1 MACRT
6 PAPAGSSAQL
16 LALPRLRP
24 GSLVDAAVT
33 VQGSKSVSNRALLL
47 AAMAHGLSRVR
58 GGQDSEDTHAMQTC
72 LRALGFPVRAE
83 AGAWSVEGGAE
94 PLPAAVLPVGASGTT
109 LRFLLPWLALRARG
123 ELRFAGDRRLF
134 ERPLGGLL
142 AVLQELGARWEASP
156 GEGRLWPAPRVP
168 DRLEVTVDA
177 AASSQ
182 FLTGLAMAAATLPG
196 GGSLRWT
203 APPHSFSYL
212 ELSARWMGAFGCRTR
227 LEGHGWEIPGGGLA
241 PADVQVPG
249 DWSSAAAYL
258 CAAGAAGGSV
268 RATPLDPQDPQG
280 DRAIA
285 EILAAAGCRV
295 SWPDARTV
303 QVEGPLRRGF
313 EADLAACPDL
323 GPVLAATAALAPGP
337 SVLTG
342 LQTLPLKECDRLEAS
357 AELVRW
363 LGGTAEVIGDHT
375 LRITPGACAEPRAP
389 FDPRNDHR
397 MAFAAAVG
405 GLRCGGALRDPGC
418 VAKTI
423 PDFWRGW
430 SELVSRTA
438 PEGNPGD
445 PGTDFDPN
453 AAKAKETHG

>member
-1 MACRT
+1 MPDGS
-6 PAPAGSSAQL
+6 PAPI

-24 GSLVDAAVT
+24 GVLIDASVT

-47 AAMAHGLSRVR
+47 AAMAHGLSRVQ
-58 GGQDSEDTHAMQTC
+58 GGQDSEDTHAMQAC
-72 LRALGFPVRAE
+72 LQALGFQVRPE
-83 AGAWSVEGGAE
+83 AGAWIVEGGAE
-94 PLPAAVLPVGASGTT
+94 PVPTAVLPVGASGTT
-109 LRFLLPWLALRARG
+109 LRFLLPWLALRARR
-123 ELRFAGDRRLF
+123 EIRLAGDRRLF

-142 AVLQELGARWEASP
+142 AALQALGARWEASP
-156 GEGRLWPAPRVP
+156 GEGRLWPAPRMP
-168 DRLEVTVDA
+168 DRIEVTVDA

-182 FLTGLAMAAATLPG
+182 FLTGIAMAAATLPG

-212 ELSARWMGAFGCRTR
+212 ELSARWMGAFGCQTR
-227 LEGHGWEIPGGGLA
+227 LQSHGWDIPGGCLE

-258 CAAGAAGGSV
+258 CAAAVGGGSV
-268 RATPLDPQDPQG
+268 RTTPLDPQDPQG
-280 DRAIA
+280 DRAIV

-303 QVEGPLRRGF
+303 QVEGPLLQGF

-337 SVLTG
+337 SILTG
-342 LQTLPLKECDRLEAS
+342 LQTLPLKECDRLVAS

-363 LGGTAEVIGDHT
+363 LGGMAEVLGDHT
-375 LRITPGACAEPRAP
+375 LRITPGACPEHHRPP

-405 GLRCGGALRDPGC
+405 GLRCGGTLRDPEC

-423 PDFWRGW
+423 PDFWQGW
-430 SELVSRTA
+430 SDLVSRTA
-438 PEGNPGD
+438 PEKQPVA
-445 PGTDFDPN
+445 PGTDFDPHPEE
-453 AAKAKETHG
+453 AKETHG